1 MSSCPECGAEV
12 SYAVEEARVLTGTCD
27 SCHKVTTLLQGTVP
41 LGTGGAS
48 EASEGGVP
56 ATAEGLECSE
66 CGGGLTVEATS
77 DGSLEVRCAEC
88 ETVAKFVP
96 EGAKPEITDE
106 RPPRR
111 EFRDRG
117 DRGGDRGG
125 DRQRGGAP
133 NSRPCRQCGAPL
145 TFTTDE
151 NGQLTGECSS
161 CGNRFTL
168 PPRRDN
174 FSGGG
179 RSGPPRYG
187 GRSSGGYSRGGSGGG
202 GGRGWSSGGSG
213 YRGGARTDRRRE
225 GSRDSDDDERPRRRR
240 PRAE

>member
-1 MSSCPECGAEV
+1 MSSCPECGADV
-12 SYAVEEARVLTGTCD
+12 TYSVEEARVLTGTCD

-41 LGTGGAS
+41 LGTGAPSDAS
-48 EASEGGVP
+48 AAEGGAP

-66 CGGGLTVEATS
+66 CGSALTVEASS

-88 ETVAKFVP
+88 ETVARFVP
-96 EGAKPEITDE
+96 EGAKSGAREE

-111 EFRDRG
+111 EFRDRD
-117 DRGGDRGG
+117 DRP
-125 DRQRGGAP
+125 RGGAP

-179 RSGPPRYG
+179 RSGPSRYG
-187 GRSSGGYSRGGSGGG
+187 GRSSGGYNR

-213 YRGGARTDRRRE
+213 YRGGGSGGRPDRRRDA
-225 GSRDSDDDERPRRRR
+225 SRDSDDDERPRRRR
-240 PRAE
+240 PRPE

>member
-12 SYAVEEARVLTGTCD
+12 AYSVEEARVLTGTCD
-27 SCHKVTTLLQGTVP
+27 ACHKVTTLLQGTVP
-41 LGTGGAS
+41 LGTGSGSGATGES
-48 EASEGGVP
+48 AP

-66 CGGGLTVEATS
+66 CGSALTVEAST
-77 DGSLEVRCAEC
+77 DGSLEVRCPEC
-88 ETVAKFVP
+88 ETVARFVP
-96 EGAKPEITDE
+96 EGAKTEDRDD

-117 DRGGDRGG
+117 DRP
-125 DRQRGGAP
+125 RGGAP

-168 PPRRDN
+168 PPRRDR

-187 GRSSGGYSRGGSGGG
+187 GRSSGGYNRG

-213 YRGGARTDRRRE
+213 YRGGGRSDRRRDA
-225 GSRDSDDDERPRRRR
+225 DSDDDDRPRRRR
-240 PRAE
+240 PRPE

>member
-1 MSSCPECGAEV
+1 MSSCPECGSEV
-12 SYAVEEARVLTGTCD
+12 NYSVEEARVLTGTCD

-41 LGTGGAS
+41 LGTGAPTDAARS
-48 EASEGGVP
+48 EDAVA

-66 CGGGLTVEATS
+66 CGSTLTVEAST

-88 ETVAKFVP
+88 ETVARFVP
-96 EGAKPEITDE
+96 ESAKSEGREERDD

-117 DRGGDRGG
+117 ADRP
-125 DRQRGGAP
+125 RGGAP

-179 RSGPPRYG
+179 GRSGPSRYG
-187 GRSSGGYSRGGSGGG
+187 GRSSGGYNRGGGS

-213 YRGGARTDRRRE
+213 YRGGGRPDRRRY
-225 GSRDSDDDERPRRRR
+225 GDRDGDDDERPRRRR

>member
-12 SYAVEEARVLTGTCD
+12 TYSVEEARVLTGTCD

-41 LGTGGAS
+41 LGTGVPSDA
-48 EASEGGVP
+48 EAPEGGAP

-66 CGGGLTVEATS
+66 CGSALTVEAS
-77 DGSLEVRCAEC
+77 ADGSLEVRCAEC
-88 ETVAKFVP
+88 ETVARFVP
-96 EGAKPEITDE
+96 EGAKSTSPDE
-106 RPPRR
+106 RPARR

-117 DRGGDRGG
+117 DRP
-125 DRQRGGAP
+125 RGGAP

-179 RSGPPRYG
+179 SRGPPRYG
-187 GRSSGGYSRGGSGGG
+187 GRSSGGYNRGGSG

-213 YRGGARTDRRRE
+213 YRGGGRSSDRRRDS
-225 GSRDSDDDERPRRRR
+225 GRDSDDEDRPRRRR

>member
-1 MSSCPECGAEV
+1 MSSCPECGAAV
-12 SYAVEEARVLTGTCD
+12 SYSVEEARVLTGTCD
-27 SCHKVTTLLQGTVP
+27 ACHKVTTLLQGTVP
-41 LGTGGAS
+41 LGTGAPTDDS
-48 EASEGGVP
+48 ASEGGAP

-66 CGGGLTVEATS
+66 CGSALTVEASS

-88 ETVAKFVP
+88 ETVARFVP
-96 EGAKPEITDE
+96 EGAKMDNREE
-106 RPPRR
+106 RPVRR
-111 EFRDRG
+111 EFRARNDRP
-117 DRGGDRGG
+117 
-125 DRQRGGAP
+125 RGGAP

-179 RSGPPRYG
+179 RGGPSRYG
-187 GRSSGGYSRGGSGGG
+187 GRSSGGFNR

-213 YRGGARTDRRRE
+213 YRGG
-225 GSRDSDDDERPRRRR
+225 GSGGRPYRSRDTGRDSDEDERPRRRR
-240 PRAE
+240 PRPE